1 MELTSHSTSISEAAY
16 ERPGSDSLPR
26 QVFSIHEDTTVH
38 DTARYLRDHHLRAVG
53 VVDGAGQLVGV
64 ISQSDI
70 SDKVAAENKCP
81 AWMRA
86 AEIMTRELV
95 TVAPDMTLD
104 ECLLRMEK
112 HGIFHLLVV
121 KSDGAFYGMISVTD
135 LLEVVASDQKNRAD
149 MLEAFLFTQR

>member
-1 MELTSHSTSISEAAY
+1 MNVQDLIRS
-16 ERPGSDSLPR
+16 RD

-53 VVDGAGQLVGV
+53 VVNGAGKLVGV

-86 AEIMTRELV
+86 SEIMTRELV
-95 TVAPDMTLD
+95 TVSPDMALE

-121 KSDGAFYGMISVTD
+121 NPDGEFYGMISVTD
-135 LLEVVASDQKNRAD
+135 LLELVASDQKNRAD